1 MLSRNQKEANV
12 ERSTL
17 NFSSWNTRA
26 DSGFVPPLT
35 LILSSVEKERKTR
48 AALYKFCS
56 SWVRSWRKPVSEL
69 L

>member
-26 DSGFVPPLT
+26 DSGLCDPLT
-35 LILSSVEKERKTR
+35 FISSVEEERKTR
-48 AALYKFCS
+48 VALYKLCS
-56 SWVRSWRKPVSEL
+56 SWVRSRRKLVSEL